1 MFKGGITSR
10 DYIGTI
16 SNWFYYGFKRRFQL
30 SYKRIYGSS
39 RQLPRGWEKNNR
51 KITHRVGKAQTPVIR
66 YRVFI
71 TDSHNGDFCNFDH
84 IPVYMDLVSNFTWGK
99 NNSGGRQ
106 IGTEKIEDLLH
117 CAVVMHKG

>member
-1 MFKGGITSR
+1 MDSSVAFSCLTKGSIDHQGNYPGVGRKKSQDT
-10 DYIGTI
+10 T
-16 SNWFYYGFKRRFQL
+16 
-30 SYKRIYGSS
+30 
-39 RQLPRGWEKNNR
+39 PGWE
-51 KITHRVGKAQTPVIR
+51 GATPVIR

-106 IGTEKIEDLLH
+106 IGTEK
-117 CAVVMHKG
+117 K